1 MFCITHFFPSKK
13 IFSKDDPGK
22 CAMFIILWLLCSYTP
37 AYPSREAFWTGRT
50 SLPPEGAMA
59 SVFADAS
66 WAMQDLEGLEFF

>member
-1 MFCITHFFPSKK
+1 
-13 IFSKDDPGK
+13 
-22 CAMFIILWLLCSYTP
+22 MFIILWLLCSYTP
-37 AYPSREAFWTGRT
+37 AYTSREAFWTGRT